1 MSLSVCN
8 CYQFIHEAQLSGLE
22 LLDSILSL
30 HMDFRKYSGGVE
42 KILDAVR
49 HILAVQKELGLN
61 YCTGQSSVIL
71 SLFSILTQLELE
83 HEQYSVLNLA
93 LFLLRWKGENGI
105 VLLPL
110 FSCGCFCIQWLW
122 LEKTHTIDL

>member
-1 MSLSVCN
+1 M
-8 CYQFIHEAQLSGLE
+8 
-22 LLDSILSL
+22 DSILSL
-30 HMDFRKYSGGVE
+30 HRDFCKYSGGVD
-42 KILDAVR
+42 KIIDAVR
-49 HILAVQKELGLN
+49 RILAIQKDLGLN

-105 VLLPL
+105 VLP
-110 FSCGCFCIQWLW
+110 SPIVNDSIM
-122 LEKTHTIDL
+122 HSVVVV